1 MSDNKID
8 LCGCG
13 KPVRYEDLETQEG
26 SCNKYKRCPSY
37 EELLIEVNK
46 LRKCKSTLEKIKVVN
61 AMDLNI
67 ELGLVTH
74 LKIYIFTCNIQ

>member
-61 AMDLNI
+61 AMDYEYRTWASDTLKD
-67 ELGLVTH
+67 LYFH
-74 LKIYIFTCNIQ
+74 L